1 LAAQLLLAQE
11 SQDRARI
18 SATYLRESAVFQ
30 SDRRS
35 RHLRRA
41 VLVLINDLMASE
53 DVLELTDS
61 TFEAEILN
69 SDVPALVDFWA
80 VWCGPCKQI
89 APSVEALATEY
100 KGKVKV
106 GKLNIDDHMQVPQK
120 YGIRSIPTLLVFKGG
135 EVVGQI
141 VGAVPQSK
149 IEAELKKHM

>member
-1 LAAQLLLAQE
+1 
-11 SQDRARI
+11 
-18 SATYLRESAVFQ
+18 
-30 SDRRS
+30 
-35 RHLRRA
+35 
-41 VLVLINDLMASE
+41 MASE

-61 TFEAEILN
+61 SFEAEILN
-69 SDVPALVDFWA
+69 SDKPALVDFWA

-100 KGKVKV
+100 KDQVVV

-135 EVVGQI
+135 QVVGQI